1 MVTLMLGRAWMA
13 GGTEA
18 MPELEKLP
26 PAASGPVDYVRDIR
40 PILERSC
47 LRCHG
52 PERPRSGLRLDT
64 REHLLRGG
72 DGGPVV
78 VISNSAA
85 SRLVHAVA
93 RLPGVPEELWMPPEG
108 KTPPLSAEE
117 VGLLRAWIDQ
127 GLPWYGSATPVT
139 NRIELTVGLGW
150 LGGSGPA
157 GILRSRWQQPD
168 GWNGGLEDLFWSYEP
183 LEGPRF
189 TLRARALRDDAWLQ
203 FEGRLV
209 PWGWLRAGV
218 SQYRRYD
225 THLGDWPWGT
235 GPGVGTLDRVPT
247 LDVGGS
253 WLELG
258 LDRPEWP
265 QLRLGY
271 EHLYREGTRGSTVW
285 SAGPDP
291 ADRRLLWPSLFHLE
305 EEVHVLRFQV
315 RHEVGGWRLDDE
327 LRVQWTESR
336 TRRTNALYNP
346 PEGDARLLT
355 EVTHRHESVL
365 VANAFRFERTVLPWL
380 RATGGYLYSQYD
392 ADGSLRL
399 DEVPLA
405 GSPGFLRRWRS
416 PAVVLEQ
423 RAHAGNLNLVAEPAR
438 QWLLLAGL
446 QTDWNRAHALGQ
458 ASFDYEFVP
467 GDWFLQSASQ
477 ESARDRWG
485 LTEIL
490 QIRWTPLPQTV
501 LYAEGRADQDTLEHF
516 EEQLG
521 GDTPLRRDTLA
532 TGRAWEGRMGLDTTP
547 WPRVSMGIGY
557 RHRRRHTEFDHRV
570 DVIPTDFGLF
580 PGTSYSA
587 FIRDRESR
595 TDQVEVRTAWQ
606 ATTRLRLSASY
617 RYTHATSRTATDPV
631 DGFDPI
637 TFDPVPGFFTPG
649 TRALGADTDLHTVH
663 VQGSYRPAARWSM
676 RLAGSFHDLQT
687 RSAVD
692 DVQTLPAW
700 AGNTYQIEGAVL
712 WHWNEQTEVE
722 GQYRWALS
730 DFHRDTAPTVL
741 PTGVLWREQWF
752 GVGLRR
758 RVREDLWIRVRYG
771 LWSYDEPT
779 ARGTRDVLAHLGWL
793 SLTWRWP

>member
-1 MVTLMLGRAWMA
+1 MGQ
-13 GGTEA
+13 GTEVL
-18 MPELEKLP
+18 PDLDRLP
-26 PAASGPVDYVRDIR
+26 PPAPRPVEYARDIR
-40 PILERSC
+40 PLFERSC

-85 SRLVHAVA
+85 SRLIHAVA
-93 RLPGVPEELWMPPEG
+93 RLPGVPEDLWMPPEG

-127 GLPWYGSATPVT
+127 GLPWDVSTSPVT
-139 NRIELTVGLGW
+139 HRIELAVGLGW
-150 LGGSGPA
+150 LGGSGP
-157 GILRSRWQQPD
+157 GSVLRSRWQEPD
-168 GWNGGLEDLFWSYEP
+168 GWNGGLEDLFWSYES
-183 LEGPRF
+183 LERGRF
-189 TLRARALRDDAWLQ
+189 TLRARALRDDARLE
-203 FEGRLV
+203 FDGRWV

-218 SQYRRYD
+218 SQFRRYD
-225 THLGDWPWGT
+225 TELGDWPWGA
-235 GPGVGTLDRVPT
+235 GPWVGALDRAPT

-265 QLRLGY
+265 RLSLGY
-271 EHLYREGTRGSTVW
+271 EHLYREGTRSSTVW

-291 ADRRLLWPSLFHLE
+291 ADRRLLWPALLRLE
-305 EEVHVLRFQV
+305 EDAHVLRFQV
-315 RHEVGGWRLDDE
+315 RHEVGGWRLEDE
-327 LRVQWTESR
+327 LRVQWTDAR

-346 PEGDARLLT
+346 PEAQARLLT
-355 EVTHRHESVL
+355 EVTQRQQSL
-365 VANAFRFERTVLPWL
+365 QAANAFRFERSLLPWL
-380 RATGGYLYSQYD
+380 RATGGYLYSRYD

-399 DEVPLA
+399 DELALA
-405 GSPGFLRRWRS
+405 GTPGFLRRWRS

-423 RAHAGNLNLVAEPAR
+423 RAHAGNLNFVAEPAR
-438 QWLLLAGL
+438 GWLVLAGM
-446 QTDWNRAHALGQ
+446 QTDWSRVHALGQ
-458 ASFDYEFVP
+458 ASFDYEFIP
-467 GDWFLQSASQ
+467 GDWFLQSATQ

-485 LTEIL
+485 VTEIL
-490 QIRWTPLPQTV
+490 QVRWTPLLQTV
-501 LYAEGRADQDTLEHF
+501 LYVEGRADQDTLEHF

-532 TGRAWEGRMGLDTTP
+532 TGRAWEGRVGFDTTP
-547 WPRVSMGIGY
+547 GSRVSLGVGY
-557 RHRRRHTEFDHRV
+557 RHRQRRTEFNHRV
-570 DVIPTDFGLF
+570 DVIPTDFGVF

-587 FIRDRESR
+587 FIGDRESW
-595 TDQVEVRTAWQ
+595 TDQVEVRVAWQ
-606 ATTRLRLSASY
+606 AATRLRLAATY
-617 RYTHATSRTATDPV
+617 RYSQARSRTATGPL

-637 TFDPVPGFFTPG
+637 TFEPVPGFITPG
-649 TRALGADTDLHTVH
+649 TRALGVDTDLHTVH
-663 VQGSYRPAARWSM
+663 LQCSYRPAARWSV
-676 RLAGSFHDLQT
+676 RLAGSLHDMQT

-700 AGNTYQIEGAVL
+700 AGNRYQLDGAVA
-712 WHWNEQTEVE
+712 WHWNDRTELE
-722 GQYRWALS
+722 AQYRWALS

-741 PTGVLWREQWF
+741 PGGVLWREQWF
-752 GVGLRR
+752 GVGIRR

-771 LWSYDEPT
+771 LWSYEEPT
-779 ARGTRDVLAHLGWL
+779 AGGAKDVLAHLGGL